1 MQPEFPSKHHLQ
13 ICNDPKSLTNH
24 HSRHV
29 SSVLSIVL
37 DDLDRLTTLHPE
49 MGATTSIIAIT
60 QLCDKIVKY
69 ANGVSTGHSNVK
81 SARREVYV
89 TRHIFASTFH

>member
-1 MQPEFPSKHHLQ
+1 
-13 ICNDPKSLTNH
+13 
-24 HSRHV
+24 
-29 SSVLSIVL
+29 
-37 DDLDRLTTLHPE
+37 